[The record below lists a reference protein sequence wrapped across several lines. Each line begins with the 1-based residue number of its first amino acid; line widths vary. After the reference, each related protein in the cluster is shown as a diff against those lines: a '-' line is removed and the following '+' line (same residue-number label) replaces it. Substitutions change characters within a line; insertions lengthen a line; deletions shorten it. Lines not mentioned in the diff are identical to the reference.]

1 MQRYIV
7 LLRAVNVGGTG
18 KIAMSDLKSLCEEAG
33 CQKVRT
39 YIASGNVLLSSPLAP
54 AELKTVIEARLASR
68 LDKPPTVIV
77 RTPEEL
83 SAVLAANPFP
93 EVDPAR
99 CMICFL
105 DQTPPADALDH
116 LRHVHDERVALGRSE
131 LYIAY
136 PGGMG
141 KSRLVVPAAK
151 TGTLRNINTVRELLK
166 MAADI

>member
-1 MQRYIV
+1 MFRYIV

-18 KIAMSDLKSLCEEAG
+18 KIAMSDLRSLCEEIG
-33 CQKVRT
+33 CLEVRT
-39 YIASGNVLLSSPLAP
+39 YIASGNVVLVSSLGP
-54 AELKTVIEARLASR
+54 AELRASIEARLASH
-68 LDKPPTVIV
+68 LGKPLTVAV

-83 SAVLAANPFP
+83 AMSLAANPFQ

-105 DQTPPADALDH
+105 DQAPPPDTLDH
-116 LRHVHDERVALGRSE
+116 LRHLNDERVALGQRE
-131 LYIAY
+131 VYIAY

-151 TGTLRNINTVRELLK
+151 IGTLRNVNTVKELLK
-166 MAADI
+166 IASGS